1 MLFQTSLDK
10 IKRWLLQGHL
20 RHYRTPSSALPDTL
34 TIAGISIRQDAQ
46 GRLCLNDLHKAAGN
60 LPKDQPAKYFA
71 IQQAKDLIS
80 EIGEHSV
87 HTVRGYGKEQGTY
100 VCKEL
105 VYAYAMWISPKFHL
119 QVIRAYDELV
129 TKKQKP
135 QAVPTTFLEAMG
147 AGIAG

>member
-1 MLFQTSLDK
+1 LLTRCPEHAFYKQTATASHE
-10 IKRWLLQGHL
+10 RQH
-20 RHYRTPSSALPDTL
+20 RTL

-46 GRLCLNDLHKAAGN
+46 GRFCLNDLHKAAGN

-87 HTVRGYGKEQGTY
+87 HTVRGYGKDQGTY

-129 TKKQKP
+129 TKKQGKASRRQMFENRLFFKHLP
-135 QAVPTTFLEAMG
+135 SAL
-147 AGIAG
+147 I